1 MAQKKK
7 SSNRRKPAVGRPSRQ
22 DLGLEPTVQKTLKVE
37 KSVVEKLEAEHGSL
51 SEALRVFA
59 AQ

>member
-1 MAQKKK
+1 MGQKK
-7 SSNRRKPAVGRPSRQ
+7 SSKPQKRRTGRPSRK
-22 DLGLEPTVQKTLKVE
+22 DLKLEPTVQKTLRVE
-37 KSVVEKLEAEHGSL
+37 KSVIEKLEAEHGTL